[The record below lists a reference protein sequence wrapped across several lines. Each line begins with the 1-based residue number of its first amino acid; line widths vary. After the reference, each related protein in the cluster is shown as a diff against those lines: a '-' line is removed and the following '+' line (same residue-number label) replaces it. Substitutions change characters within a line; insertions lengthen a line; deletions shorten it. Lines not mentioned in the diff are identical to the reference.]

1 MTSLKDKVILVTGG
15 ASGIGQAAAKL
26 FASEGAAVIIADMS
40 EENGLATC
48 RDIESGGGRCHFV
61 RTNVTIEAEVS
72 NLVDAAL
79 DKFGKLDGAFNNAGV
94 EQSWRR
100 LHEMDEAQWRRVLDI
115 NLTGIF
121 LCMKYEIAAMLPN
134 KAGSIVNTSSS
145 LGQAAVPYATD
156 YTASKHGVLGLS
168 RAAACDYA
176 KDGIRVNAL
185 MPGLTRTPMGDRVPE
200 IPELHQM
207 FGHFLNVLPM
217 GRLAE
222 PKEIAQGAAWLLSD
236 AASFVTGIGLPVDGG
251 YLTV

>member
-1 MTSLKDKVILVTGG
+1 MAMLSGKIILVTGG
-15 ASGIGQAAAKL
+15 ASGIGEAAAKL
-26 FASEGAAVIIADMS
+26 FASEGASVVVADMS
-40 EENGLATC
+40 EESGVSTC
-48 RDIESGGGRCHFV
+48 RDIEDSGGTCHFV
-61 RTNVTIEAEVS
+61 RTNVTVDAEVR
-72 NLVDAAL
+72 NLVSETVR
-79 DKFGKLDGAFNNAGV
+79 KFGRLDGAFNNAGV

-100 LHEMDEAQWRRVLDI
+100 LHELDEGEWHRVLDI

-121 LCMKYEIAAMLPN
+121 LCMKHEIAAMLSN

-145 LGQAAVPYATD
+145 FGQTAVPYSSD

-200 IPELHQM
+200 LPELHAM
-207 FGHFLNVLPM
+207 FSNFLGILPM
-217 GRLAE
+217 ARLAE
-222 PKEIAQGAAWLLSD
+222 PREIAQGAAWLLSD